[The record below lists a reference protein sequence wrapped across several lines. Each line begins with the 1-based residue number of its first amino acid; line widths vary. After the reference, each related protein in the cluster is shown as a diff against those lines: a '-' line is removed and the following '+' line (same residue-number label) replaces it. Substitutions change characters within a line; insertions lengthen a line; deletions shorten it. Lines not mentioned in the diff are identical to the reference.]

1 LLKSELNQLENLIKE
16 VLENHSLKDEATA
29 IQWLSDQVRSI
40 QTLCADLKKKWAH
53 ELFTSAKEQVITRYV
68 QYHQAGIT
76 QLSNQVSRLMP
87 VNELPLGKVD
97 SHSQIEQILNAL
109 EQLLDFL
116 KHQCYQYFDPDYKI
130 TIHSCH
136 RQWNRMEEF
145 RRELIAYSGNE
156 IDFALIEVI
165 SISVQEMTAEALQSG
180 ISYRQSEH
188 ALNLLR
194 VVHQVSHISKGMTTD
209 DLARLLY
216 RQNLNTLHFFNWYQ
230 QYVLLLMNKLPVK
243 LDQENFIAGQIKILT
258 GIFVD
263 PEKALEPELPS
274 IDLLLLPW
282 LYENAGNHNRIA
294 QPINKMN
301 ISIRL
306 PLNLSVPQFAI
317 FIRIF
322 SQVGCF
328 PDTNVAKITRFFTQH
343 FTTKK
348 QSNVSNKSFGKA
360 FYSLDQSAAAIVRD
374 FLQKMINYLNK
385 TYFP

>member
-16 VLENHSLKDEATA
+16 VLENHSLKDESTA
-29 IQWLSDQVRSI
+29 IQWLSDRVRSI
-40 QTLCADLKKKWAH
+40 QALCADLKKKWAH

-76 QLSNQVSRLMP
+76 QLSDQVSRLMP
-87 VNELPLGKVD
+87 VNELPSEKVD
-97 SHSQIEQILNAL
+97 SYPQIEHILDEL
-109 EQLLDFL
+109 EQLLTFL
-116 KHQCYQYFDPDYKI
+116 KHQCYQYFDPDYKM
-130 TIHSCH
+130 TIYSCH
-136 RQWNRMEEF
+136 RHCTRINEF
-145 RRELIAYSGNE
+145 RRELITYSGNE
-156 IDFALIEVI
+156 IEFALIEVI

-180 ISYRQSEH
+180 ISYRHAEH
-188 ALNLLR
+188 LLNLLR
-194 VVHQVSHISKGMTTD
+194 MVHQVLHISKGMTTD
-209 DLARLLY
+209 DLARSLY

-230 QYVLLLMNKLPVK
+230 KHILLLINKLPLK
-243 LDQENFIAGQIKILT
+243 HDQENFIAEQVKTLA
-258 GIFVD
+258 GIFAD

-274 IDLLLLPW
+274 IDLMLLPW
-282 LYENAGNHNRIA
+282 LYENTRNHDNIA
-294 QPINKMN
+294 RPISKTN
-301 ISIRL
+301 IPTRL

-328 PDTNVAKITRFFTQH
+328 PDTNVAKIARFFTQH

-348 QSNVSNKSFGKA
+348 QSNVSIKSFGKA